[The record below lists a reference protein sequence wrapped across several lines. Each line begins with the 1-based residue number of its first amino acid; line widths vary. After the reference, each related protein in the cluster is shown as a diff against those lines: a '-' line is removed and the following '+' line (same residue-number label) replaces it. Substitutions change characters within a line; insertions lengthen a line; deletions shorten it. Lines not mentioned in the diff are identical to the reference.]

1 MLDHVSIVVGD
12 FQRAVRFY
20 SAVLAALDI
29 PCVWQ
34 EQSAA
39 GYGLRNSADDDGH
52 TYLTIRSLDVRSSLV
67 DVPGRHW
74 CFRAPSRAAV
84 DVFHA
89 VGLANGGNSDG
100 PPGVRPTY
108 HEHYY
113 AAFLRDPDGNRIEAV
128 CHRTPAV

>member
-20 SAVLAALDI
+20 SAVLTALDI

-34 EQSAA
+34 EQLAA
-39 GYGLRNSADDDGH
+39 GYGLRNSADDDTH
-52 TYLTIRSLDVRSSLV
+52 TYLTIRSVDVRSGLV
-67 DVPGRHW
+67 DAVGRHW

-89 VGLANGGNSDG
+89 VGLANGGISDG
-100 PPGVRPTY
+100 PPGVRPT
-108 HEHYY
+108 
-113 AAFLRDPDGNRIEAV
+113 
-128 CHRTPAV
+128 